1 MRLSTFLVVSSLV
14 LSPVS
19 ALAQEREEGKPE
31 GGGPKA
37 EPPGPS
43 KDEMLALLK
52 EQDDR
57 QRNGGDYKSLAYLE
71 QKEKDKAD
79 VVRELIIFRRDSDD
93 KLMLLFTKPKSE
105 EGKGY
110 LRLDKNLWSYDPGT
124 GKWERATERERIGGT
139 NSRRSDFDESRL
151 AEEFEPS
158 FCGLEKL
165 GRFETVCLE
174 LKVKPGIDVAYPVI
188 KLWLDKE
195 HHNQL
200 KRQEF
205 ALSGRLMRTA
215 YYPKWQKLYSESK
228 KADVWF
234 PGEMRFF
241 DEVETSNSTLVLMK
255 SVDLSNLDENM
266 FTKAWLESKSR

>member
-1 MRLSTFLVVSSLV
+1 MRNAILLTLSLTVAAPAFAADLTKEEMIKLLTV
-14 LSPVS
+14 L
-19 ALAQEREEGKPE
+19 
-31 GGGPKA
+31 
-37 EPPGPS
+37 
-43 KDEMLALLK
+43 
-52 EQDDR
+52 DDR
-57 QRNGGDYKSLAYLE
+57 QRNGGDYKALAYME

-79 VVRELIIFRRDSDD
+79 VVRELMIFRRDSDD

-151 AEEFEPS
+151 AEEFDPRYE
-158 FCGLEKL
+158 GEEKL
-165 GRFETVCLE
+165 GKFETVKLE
-174 LKVKPGIDVAYPVI
+174 LKVKEGIDVAYPVV
-188 KLWLDKE
+188 KLWIDKA
-195 HHNQL
+195 NNNIL

-215 YYPKWQKLYSESK
+215 YYPKWQKLFSESK
-228 KADVWF
+228 KAEVWF

-241 DEVETSNSTLVLMK
+241 DEVEKSNSTLVLMK
-255 SVDLSNLDENM
+255 TVDLSKLDENM

>member
-1 MRLSTFLVVSSLV
+1 MRNAILLTVVFSLTTAAPAFAAELTKEEMIKLLNV
-14 LSPVS
+14 L
-19 ALAQEREEGKPE
+19 
-31 GGGPKA
+31 
-37 EPPGPS
+37 
-43 KDEMLALLK
+43 
-52 EQDDR
+52 DDR
-57 QRNGGDYKSLAYLE
+57 QRNGGDYKALAYME

-79 VVRELIIFRRDSDD
+79 VVRELMIFRRDSDD

-151 AEEFEPS
+151 AEEFEPKYE
-158 FCGLEKL
+158 GEEKL
-165 GRFETVCLE
+165 GKFDTVKLE
-174 LKVKPGIDVAYPVI
+174 LKVKEGIDVAYPVV
-188 KLWLDKE
+188 KLWIDKA
-195 HHNQL
+195 NNNIL

-215 YYPKWQKLYSESK
+215 YYPKWQKLFSESK
-228 KADVWF
+228 KAEVWF

-241 DEVETSNSTLVLMK
+241 DEVEKSNSTLVLMK
-255 SVDLSNLDENM
+255 TVDLSKLDENM

>member
-1 MRLSTFLVVSSLV
+1 MRTAILLSLTLSLS
-14 LSPVS
+14 LAGP
-19 ALAQEREEGKPE
+19 ALAADLTKE
-31 GGGPKA
+31 
-37 EPPGPS
+37 
-43 KDEMLALLK
+43 EMLKLLT
-52 EQDDR
+52 ELDDR
-57 QRNGGDYKSLAYLE
+57 QRNGGDYKALAYLE

-79 VVRELIIFRRDSDD
+79 VVRELMIFRRDSDD

-110 LRLDKNLWSYDPGT
+110 LRLEKNLWSYDPGT

-151 AEEFEPS
+151 AEEFEPK
-158 FCGLEKL
+158 FEGEEKL
-165 GRFETVCLE
+165 GKFETVKLE
-174 LKVKPGIDVAYPVI
+174 LKVKEGVDVAYPVV
-188 KLWLDKE
+188 KLWIDKVN
-195 HHNQL
+195 HNIL

-215 YYPKWQKLYSESK
+215 YYPKWQKLFSESK

-241 DEVETSNSTLVLMK
+241 DEVEKSNSTLVLMK
-255 SVDLSNLDENM
+255 TIDLSKLDENM

>member
-1 MRLSTFLVVSSLV
+1 MRN
-14 LSPVS
+14 
-19 ALAQEREEGKPE
+19 ALLLT
-31 GGGPKA
+31 
-37 EPPGPS
+37 
-43 KDEMLALLK
+43 LALFLAAPAAAADMTK
-52 EQDDR
+52 EEMFLLLNELDDR
-57 QRNGGDYKSLAYLE
+57 QRNGGDYKALAYLE

-79 VVRELIIFRRDSDD
+79 VVREVLIFRRDADD
-93 KLMLLFTKPKSE
+93 KLVMLFTKPKSE

-151 AEEFEPS
+151 AEEFVPRFE
-158 FCGLEKL
+158 GEEKL
-165 GRFETVCLE
+165 GRFETIKLE
-174 LKVKPGIDVAYPVI
+174 LTVKEGVDVAYPVV
-188 KLWLDKE
+188 KLWVDKVN
-195 HHNQL
+195 HNIL

-215 YYPKWQKLYSESK
+215 YYPKWQKLFSESK
-228 KADVWF
+228 KSEVWF

-241 DEVETSNSTLVLMK
+241 DEVEKSNSTLVLMK
-255 SVDLSNLDENM
+255 SVDLTSLDQNM

>member
-1 MRLSTFLVVSSLV
+1 MRTAILLTLSLTLAG
-14 LSPVS
+14 P
-19 ALAQEREEGKPE
+19 ALAADMSKEE
-31 GGGPKA
+31 
-37 EPPGPS
+37 
-43 KDEMLALLK
+43 MHALLV
-52 EQDDR
+52 ELDDR
-57 QRNGGDYKSLAYLE
+57 QRNGGDYKALAYLE

-79 VVRELIIFRRDSDD
+79 VVRELMIFRRDSDD

-151 AEEFEPS
+151 AEEFEPK
-158 FCGLEKL
+158 FEGEEKL
-165 GRFETVCLE
+165 GKFETVKLE
-174 LKVKPGIDVAYPVI
+174 LKVKDGVDVAYPVV
-188 KLWLDKE
+188 KLWIDKVN
-195 HHNQL
+195 HNIL

-215 YYPKWQKLYSESK
+215 YYPKWQKLFSESK

-241 DEVETSNSTLVLMK
+241 DEVEKSNSTLVLMK
-255 SVDLSNLDENM
+255 TIDLSKLDENM

>member
-1 MRLSTFLVVSSLV
+1 MKLKLALALSLV
-14 LSPVS
+14 AAAGPVF
-19 ALAQEREEGKPE
+19 AADM
-31 GGGPKA
+31 
-37 EPPGPS
+37 S
-43 KDEMLALLK
+43 KDDMVKLLK
-52 EQDDR
+52 VIDDR
-57 QRNGGDYKSLAYLE
+57 QRSNGDFKTLVYLE
-71 QKEKDKAD
+71 QKEKDKAEI
-79 VVRELIIFRRDSDD
+79 VREVLVYRRDTDD
-93 KLMLLFTKPKSE
+93 KLMLLFSKPKSE

-151 AEEFEPS
+151 ADEFEPK
-158 FCGLEKL
+158 FEGEEKL
-165 GRFETVCLE
+165 GKFETVKLE
-174 LKVKPGIDVAYPVI
+174 LKVKEGVDVAYPVV
-188 KLWLDKE
+188 KLWIDKVN
-195 HHNQL
+195 HNIL

-215 YYPKWQKLYSESK
+215 YYPKWQKLFSESK

-241 DEVETSNSTLVLMK
+241 DEVEKSNSTLVLMK
-255 SVDLSNLDENM
+255 TIDLSKLDENM

>member
-1 MRLSTFLVVSSLV
+1 MMRKTILLTLSVMLAA
-14 LSPVS
+14 PVMAADMS
-19 ALAQEREEGKPE
+19 REE
-31 GGGPKA
+31 
-37 EPPGPS
+37 
-43 KDEMLALLK
+43 MHALLT
-52 EQDDR
+52 ELDDR
-57 QRNGGDYKSLAYLE
+57 QRNGGDYKALAYME

-79 VVRELIIFRRDSDD
+79 VVRELMIFRRDADD

-110 LRLDKNLWSYDPGT
+110 LRLEKNLWSYDPGT

-151 AEEFEPS
+151 AEEFEPK
-158 FCGLEKL
+158 FEGEEKL
-165 GRFETVCLE
+165 GKFQTIKIE
-174 LKVKPGIDVAYPVI
+174 LKVKEGVDVAYPVV
-188 KLWLDKE
+188 KLWIDKVN
-195 HHNQL
+195 HNIL

-215 YYPKWQKLYSESK
+215 YYPKWQKLFSESK
-228 KADVWF
+228 KAEVWF

-241 DEVETSNSTLVLMK
+241 DEVEKSNSTLVLMK
-255 SVDLSNLDENM
+255 SVDLSNLDNNM